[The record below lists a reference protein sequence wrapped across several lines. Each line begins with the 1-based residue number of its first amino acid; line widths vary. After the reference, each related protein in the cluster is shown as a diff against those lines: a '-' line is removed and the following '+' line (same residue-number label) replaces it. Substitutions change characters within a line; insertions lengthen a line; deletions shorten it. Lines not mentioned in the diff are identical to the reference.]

1 MTTDSLKLTIE
12 LWDLDRL
19 IPHPGNAKKH
29 PKEQIEALASVMRR
43 LGFDQPIVVETD
55 GTIIKGHGR
64 RLAAR
69 HNVALGH
76 EQFRKVPVVVR
87 SDLDKAGAEAAR
99 LSDNRVISNDYDT
112 ELMHQAL
119 TDLNAMAFDLSGLG
133 FTDKELSFLTADLGD
148 MDVSVFVED
157 IEGAVGDQK
166 KANDAKVKEIDASE
180 LPLTEAFGFKKLTAV
195 QSRRVRAFMAKLEGE
210 TGKKGAGALMH
221 FLDEMG
227 VA

>member
-1 MTTDSLKLTIE
+1 MTTDLKMTVE

-29 PKEQIEALASVMRR
+29 PKEQVEALAGVMRR
-43 LGFDQPIVVETD
+43 LGFDQPIVIESD

-64 RLAAR
+64 RLAAL
-69 HNVALGH
+69 HNVGLGH
-76 EQFRKVPVVVR
+76 EQFSRVPVVVR
-87 SDLDKAGAEAAR
+87 HDLDKAEAEAAR
-99 LSDNRVISNDYDT
+99 LSDNRVVSSDYDT
-112 ELMHQAL
+112 ELLHRAL
-119 TDLNAMAFDLSGLG
+119 ADLNEMHFDLSGLG
-133 FTDKELSFLTADLGD
+133 FTDKELGFLAADLGE
-148 MDVSVFVED
+148 MDVSAFVED
-157 IEGAVGDQK
+157 IETAVGDQK
-166 KANDAKVKEIDASE
+166 TANDAKVKEIDASE
-180 LPLTEAFGFKKLTAV
+180 LPLTEAFGFKKLTAI